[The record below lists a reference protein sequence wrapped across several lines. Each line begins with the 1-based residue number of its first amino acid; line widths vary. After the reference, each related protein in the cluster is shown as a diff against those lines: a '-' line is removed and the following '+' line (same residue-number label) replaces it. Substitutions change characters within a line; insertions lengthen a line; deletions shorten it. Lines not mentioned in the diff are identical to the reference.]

1 MSDTGEK
8 NMSVSDDIEQIRR
21 ADQAARDN
29 PPPDLIS
36 RLRAAG
42 QDERLASGALYLEA
56 ADVLEQADLVLA
68 AASKQCHRD
77 GILLKQR
84 EAWVNQRDEETKDL
98 AWHVGDLRAR
108 LRDERKTWKKT
119 IADLTKRA
127 ELAERR
133 RDILIDQFA
142 RRVRPKGKSTPKKK
156 RA

>member
-1 MSDTGEK
+1 MSND
-8 NMSVSDDIEQIRR
+8 VSDDIEQIRR
-21 ADQAARDN
+21 ADQAVRDN
-29 PPPDLIS
+29 PPPTLIG

-42 QDERLASGALYLEA
+42 QDARRGRRACALYLEA
-56 ADVLEQADLVLA
+56 ADALEQADLVLD

-77 GILLKQR
+77 RILLGQR

-98 AWHVGDLRAR
+98 AWQVQDLRSR
-108 LRDERKTWKKT
+108 LRAAR
-119 IADLTKRA
+119 KRA

-133 RDILIDQFA
+133 RDIVIDQFA